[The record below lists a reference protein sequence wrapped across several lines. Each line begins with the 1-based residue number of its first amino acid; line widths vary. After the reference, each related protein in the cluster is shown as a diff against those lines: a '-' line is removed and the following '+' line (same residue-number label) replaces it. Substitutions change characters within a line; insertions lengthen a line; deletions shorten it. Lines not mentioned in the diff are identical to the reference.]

1 MPDIRELPETLAKM
15 RKQIPFAT
23 AQALTSVARQ
33 IAAAEK
39 VGIQRTFANP
49 TPFTFN
55 SVKSRGARKDNLV
68 ATVSIMDTAAEYL
81 DPYEFGG
88 VHKLNGKALLNP
100 KNIKLNKYGNL
111 PRNKMAQLKAKDDV
125 FVGEVGKARGVFKRY
140 RYKKV
145 KKRAKRSA
153 NGTRRERVKQRK
165 PKLLIQYGDA
175 LPVKQHLNYFD
186 RANKM
191 AAALMPSALS
201 KAMAEALRTA
211 K

>member
-1 MPDIRELPETLAKM
+1 MANIRELPATLAKM

-49 TPFTFN
+49 MPFTVN

-140 RYKKV
+140 KYKKV
-145 KKRAKRSA
+145 KKRAKRSP

-201 KAMAEALRTA
+201 KAISDAMKTA